1 MRKYVFS
8 IVLALCL
15 VAALLPGIPAAADGH
30 NHTCLCGAENCT
42 QTGTGHEKIP
52 DDAVWEGIGNREFES
67 GTIGEAGH
75 THYYYLT
82 ENIDCDAGN
91 LGIYFEGNVVL
102 CLNGHNIKFTQGQNR
117 LAIKA
122 AADRDTKLTIC
133 DCDRTNHNCI
143 VEYNDTYNN
152 KKYDYTYYGGAIKGY
167 RLDISS
173 GTLNLYR
180 CTITGSN
187 NAAAINMASGT
198 TLNMYDGA
206 NVLGNSVREDSAV
219 SVRGEFNMYGGLIA
233 GNYANSAAS
242 YGGGVRVGGSITAAT
257 FHMYDGTIQDN
268 MADNGGGVS
277 VTGGSTFYM
286 HGGTIENNATRG
298 GGWQNYGGGVLVHSG
313 TFNMYGGTITGN
325 QTGTGNGGGLAL
337 REGTQSTAN
346 IYGGT
351 ISDNTSHGY
360 GGGIYVSGN
369 TLNIEPDDGK
379 INITGNM
386 ALDNEGH
393 QTGRGG
399 GMYLGNLANGTLTLD
414 QVNIS
419 NNTAEDCGGGLFVSC
434 DVDLEDGAS
443 ITGNGEGLV
452 NATSSAHMNGGGVYL
467 AGGTFNLNGGEI
479 SNNKDDILNGAGV
492 YVAGGTFNLNSGKI
506 NGNEA
511 KDSGGGVYVAGGTF
525 NLNGGEISGNEASS
539 GGGMDYEAG
548 KVTINKGSTIS
559 GNVAN
564 YGGGVLVSGKDITMS
579 GGSIT
584 GNGTKGN
591 NYRYG
596 GGVCIAQYT
605 DHDTQTPY
613 SGVFTMTG
621 GSITGNTAGSRGAG
635 VYFLNGGTFKVS
647 GDANVTGNTVGNSA
661 NNVYLTDTDG
671 VLTIIGPLNGAGF
684 GITAKSDTHFTSGWS
699 NCMSGSDPT
708 QFFTSDLDNRYVT
721 LSGDEVE
728 LRDGYQIKYELNGGQ
743 FVSSYTPVS
752 SYDGN
757 QDVQLPGVDKI
768 TRNGYTFGGWY
779 DNEGLTG
786 EPYTVIPSGSTG
798 PKTFYAKWMANTY
811 TVEFEP
817 NGGTINGSYVT
828 NYTYGEGAALPTDV
842 EKSGY
847 TFAGW
852 YENDRF
858 EGSAVTAISDT
869 EYGDKTYYAKWMP
882 KTYSVTLNTNGGTIK
897 SGNVTNYTYGEGA
910 ALPTDVEKSGYTF
923 AGWYDNEELTGSAVT
938 AISDTEYGDKTYYA
952 KWTSKTYSIT
962 FNTDGGT
969 IKGNYVTGYSYGEG
983 AVLPTDVEKSGYTF
997 AGWYDNE
1004 ELTGS
1009 AVTAISDTEYGDKTY
1024 YAKWT
1029 ANTYSITF
1037 NTNGG
1042 TIKGNYVTG
1051 YSYGKGAELPTD
1063 VEKSGYTFAGWYGN
1077 EQLTGSAATAISNTE
1092 YGDKTYYAKWTANTY
1107 SVKLHLNGGN
1117 LADGVSDITAYTYG
1131 NSIELP
1137 DRSEIVRSGYMF
1149 SGWYADEGFKDGPY
1163 TEISSTD
1170 SGNKEFYARWTM
1182 YNIPNTHAITVID
1195 PANGSL
1201 KVNPSNGS
1209 AGTLIT
1215 VTATPDKGYELA
1227 YITVDGERITGSTF
1241 RMPDHDVTVSALFV
1255 PVSFPFTDV
1264 KSGDWFYDAVAYVYA
1279 SGLMDGTS
1287 ATTFEPNANMT
1298 RAMVWAILARIDGET
1313 VTGADWADT
1322 ARTWAMASG
1331 VSDGTDPNGPV
1342 TREQFATMLY
1352 RYAAAKGY
1360 DVSIGEST
1368 NILSYADFASI
1379 SEYTIPAMQ
1388 WACGSG
1394 IVTGVTD
1401 STLVPQ
1407 GTATRA
1413 QCAAMLMRFI
1423 EGVK

>member
-8 IVLALCL
+8 VILALCL

-30 NHTCLCGAENCT
+30 GTNHTCLCGAENCT

-52 DDAVWEGIGNREFES
+52 DDAVWEGIGNDEFED
-67 GTIGEAGH
+67 GTIGEAGQI
-75 THYYYLT
+75 HYYYLT
-82 ENIDCDAGN
+82 EDINCSSGN
-91 LGIYFEGNVVL
+91 SGIYFEGNVVL
-102 CLNGHNIKFTQGQNR
+102 CLNGHNIEFKQGQNR
-117 LAIKA
+117 LAIKPI
-122 AADRDTKLTIC
+122 ADSNTKLTIC
-133 DCDRTNHNCI
+133 DCDRTKHNCI
-143 VEYNDTYNN
+143 VEYNYTYNN

-167 RLDISS
+167 RLDISR

-206 NVLGNSVREDSAV
+206 NVLGNSVRDDSAV
-219 SVRGEFNMYGGLIA
+219 LVRGEFNMYGGLIA
-233 GNYANSAAS
+233 GNYANSANS
-242 YGGGVRVGGSITAAT
+242 YGGGVRVGGSNTAAT
-257 FHMYDGTIQDN
+257 FHMYNGKIQDN

-277 VTGGSTFYM
+277 VTGGSVFNM

-351 ISDNTSHGY
+351 ISDNISHGY
-360 GGGIYVSGN
+360 GGGIYVNGS
-369 TLNIEPDDGK
+369 TLNIQPDEGK
-379 INITGNM
+379 VISITRNK
-386 ALDNEGH
+386 AFDCPTEGH

-434 DVDLEDGAS
+434 DVNLEDGAS
-443 ITGNGEGLV
+443 ITGNGANSGEYL
-452 NATSSAHMNGGGVYL
+452 AGGGVYL
-467 AGGTFNLNGGEI
+467 AGGTFDLNGGEI

-492 YVAGGTFNLNSGKI
+492 YVAGGMFNLNSGKI
-506 NGNEA
+506 NGNKA
-511 KDSGGGVYVAGGTF
+511 QAYGGGVYVAGGTF
-525 NLNGGEISGNEASS
+525 NLNGGEISSNEASFA
-539 GGGMDYEAG
+539 GGMNYEGG
-548 KVTINKGSTIS
+548 KVTINEGSTIS
-559 GNVAN
+559 GNTATR
-564 YGGGVLVSGKDITMS
+564 GAGIMVSGDNITMS
-579 GGSIT
+579 GGIIT
-584 GNGTKGN
+584 DNRAKGN
-591 NYRYG
+591 QYKNG
-596 GGVCIAQYT
+596 GGVYIVQYT
-605 DHDTQTPY
+605 KQGTGVIT
-613 SGVFTMTG
+613 GVFTMTG
-621 GSITGNTAGSRGAG
+621 GKITGNTADKYGGG
-635 VYFLNGGTFKVS
+635 VYIQDNGIFNVS
-647 GDANVTGNTVGNSA
+647 GDANVSGNTVNGRA
-661 NNVYLTDTDG
+661 NNVYLSDTNA
-671 VLTIIGPLNGAGF
+671 VLTITGTLSGAKF
-684 GITAKSDTHFTSGWS
+684 GITANANTPFTSGWS
-699 NCMSGSDPT
+699 SYGGGDPRA
-708 QFFTSDLDNRYVT
+708 FFSPDADDKYIALTDDN
-721 LSGDEVE
+721 EVE
-728 LRDGYQIKYELNGGQ
+728 LRNGYQIKYELNGGQ
-743 FVSSYTPVS
+743 FVDEYTPVY
-752 SYDGN
+752 SYVSGD
-757 QDVQLPGVDKI
+757 QAITLPGADAV
-768 TRNGYTFGGWY
+768 TRNGYTFDGWY
-779 DNEGLTG
+779 ENEDLSGQAC
-786 EPYTVIPSGSTG
+786 TVIASGSTG
-798 PKTFYAKWMANTY
+798 PKTFYAKWTAKTY
-811 TVEFEP
+811 RVTLET
-817 NGGTINGSYVT
+817 NGGTIVGSGLT
-828 NYTYGEGAALPTDV
+828 EYTCGQGAELPTNV

-858 EGSAVTAISDT
+858 E
-869 EYGDKTYYAKWMP
+869 
-882 KTYSVTLNTNGGTIK
+882 
-897 SGNVTNYTYGEGA
+897 
-910 ALPTDVEKSGYTF
+910 
-923 AGWYDNEELTGSAVT
+923 GSAVT

-1009 AVTAISDTEYGDKTY
+1009 TVTAISD
-1024 YAKWT
+1024 
-1029 ANTYSITF
+1029 
-1037 NTNGG
+1037 
-1042 TIKGNYVTG
+1042 
-1051 YSYGKGAELPTD
+1051 
-1063 VEKSGYTFAGWYGN
+1063 
-1077 EQLTGSAATAISNTE
+1077 TE

-1182 YNIPNTHAITVID
+1182 YNIPNTHAITVMD

-1279 SGLMDGTS
+1279 NGLMDGTS

-1313 VTGADWADT
+1313 VTGANWADT

-1379 SEYTIPAMQ
+1379 SEYAIPAMQ

-1394 IVTGVTD
+1394 IVTGVTE

>member
-52 DDAVWEGIGNREFES
+52 DDAVWEGIGEDKFKTFE
-67 GTIGEAGH
+67 IGEAGH

-91 LGIYFEGNVVL
+91 FGIYFYGNVVL
-102 CLNGHNIKFTQGQNR
+102 CLNGHDIDFSGGQNR
-117 LAIKA
+117 LAIKPI
-122 AADRDTKLTIC
+122 ADHNTKLTIC
-133 DCDRTNHNCI
+133 DCNRTQHNCI

-167 RLDISS
+167 RLDISR

-206 NVLGNSVREDSAV
+206 NVLGNSVRDDSAV
-219 SVRGEFNMYGGLIA
+219 LVRGEFNMYGGLIA
-233 GNYANSAAS
+233 GNYANSANS
-242 YGGGVRVGGSITAAT
+242 YGGGVRVGGSNTEAT

-277 VTGGSTFYM
+277 VTGGSTFNM
-286 HGGTIENNATRG
+286 HGGKIENNATRG
-298 GGWQNYGGGVLVHSG
+298 GGWMNYGGGVLVHSG

-351 ISDNTSHGY
+351 ISDNISHGY

-369 TLNIEPDDGK
+369 TLNIQPDDGK

-399 GMYLGNLANGTLTLD
+399 GMYLENLANGTLTLD
-414 QVNIS
+414 QVIIS
-419 NNTAEDCGGGLFVSC
+419 NNIAEDCGGGLFVSC
-434 DVDLEDGAS
+434 NVDLEDGAS

-479 SNNKDDILNGAGV
+479 SGNNDVYNGAGV

-506 NGNEA
+506 NGNKA
-511 KDSGGGVYVAGGTF
+511 QAYGGGVYVAGGTF
-525 NLNGGEISGNEASS
+525 NLNGGEISSNEASFA
-539 GGGMDYEAG
+539 GGMNYEGG
-548 KVTINKGSTIS
+548 KVTINEGSTIS
-559 GNVAN
+559 GNTATR
-564 YGGGVLVSGKDITMS
+564 GAGIMVSGDNITMS

-584 GNGTKGN
+584 GNIANGN
-591 NYRYG
+591 QYKNG
-596 GGVCIAQYT
+596 GGVCIVQYKN
-605 DHDTQTPY
+605 QTTGKYY

-635 VYFLNGGTFKVS
+635 VHFLNGGTFEVS
-647 GDANVTGNTVGNSA
+647 GDANVTGNTVGNRA
-661 NNVYLTDTDG
+661 DNVYLSDTNG
-671 VLTIIGPLNGAGF
+671 VLTITGTLSGAKF
-684 GITAKSDTHFTSGWS
+684 GITANVDTPFTSGWS
-699 NCMSGSDPT
+699 SYGGGDPRA
-708 QFFTSDLDNRYVT
+708 FFSPDADDKYIALTDDN
-721 LSGDEVE
+721 EVE
-728 LRDGYQIKYELNGGQ
+728 LRNGYQIKYELNGGQ
-743 FVSSYTPVS
+743 FVDEYTPVY
-752 SYDGN
+752 SYVSGD
-757 QDVQLPGVDKI
+757 QAITLPGADAV
-768 TRNGYTFGGWY
+768 TRNGYTFDGWY
-779 DNEGLTG
+779 ENEDLSGQAC
-786 EPYTVIPSGSTG
+786 TVIASGSTG
-798 PKTFYAKWMANTY
+798 PKTFYAKWTAKKYRVTLE
-811 TVEFEP
+811 T
-817 NGGTINGSYVT
+817 NGGTIVGSGLT
-828 NYTYGEGAALPTDV
+828 EYTCGQGAELPTNV

-869 EYGDKTYYAKWMP
+869 EYGDKTYYAKWMS

-897 SGNVTNYTYGEGA
+897 SGNVTNY
-910 ALPTDVEKSGYTF
+910 
-923 AGWYDNEELTGSAVT
+923 
-938 AISDTEYGDKTYYA
+938 
-952 KWTSKTYSIT
+952 
-962 FNTDGGT
+962 
-969 IKGNYVTGYSYGEG
+969 
-983 AVLPTDVEKSGYTF
+983 
-997 AGWYDNE
+997 
-1004 ELTGS
+1004 
-1009 AVTAISDTEYGDKTY
+1009 
-1024 YAKWT
+1024 
-1029 ANTYSITF
+1029 
-1037 NTNGG
+1037 
-1042 TIKGNYVTG
+1042 
-1051 YSYGKGAELPTD
+1051 SYGKGAELPTD
-1063 VEKSGYTFAGWYGN
+1063 VEKSGHTFAGWYDN
-1077 EQLTGSAATAISNTE
+1077 EELTGSTVTAISDTE

-1170 SGNKEFYARWTM
+1170 SGNKDGPYTEISSTDSGNKEFYARWTM
-1182 YNIPNTHAITVID
+1182 YNIPNTHAITVMD

-1227 YITVDGERITGSTF
+1227 YITVDGEKISGSTF
-1241 RMPDHDVTVSALFV
+1241 RMPDKTVTVSALFV

-1313 VTGADWADT
+1313 VTGADWASA
-1322 ARTWAMASG
+1322 ARTWAMAGG

-1379 SEYTIPAMQ
+1379 SEYAIPAMQ

-1401 STLVPQ
+1401 STLEPQ

>member
-8 IVLALCL
+8 VILALCL

-30 NHTCLCGAENCT
+30 GTNHTCLCGAKNCT

-82 ENIDCDAGN
+82 EDINCNSGYS
-91 LGIYFEGNVVL
+91 GIYFEGNVVL
-102 CLNGHNIKFTQGQNR
+102 CLNGHDIDFSGGQNR
-117 LAIKA
+117 LAIKPI
-122 AADRDTKLTIC
+122 ADRDTKLTIC

-206 NVLGNSVREDSAV
+206 NVLGNSVSSESAV

-242 YGGGVRVGGSITAAT
+242 YGGGVRVGGSTTAAT

-277 VTGGSTFYM
+277 VTGGSTFNM

-298 GGWQNYGGGVLVHSG
+298 GGWMNYGGGVLVQSG

-337 REGTQSTAN
+337 RERTQSTAN

-351 ISDNTSHGY
+351 ISNNTSHGY

-369 TLNIEPDDGK
+369 TLNIEPDEGK
-379 INITGNM
+379 VISITGNK
-386 ALDNEGH
+386 AFDCPTEGH

-434 DVDLEDGAS
+434 DVNLEDGAS
-443 ITGNGEGLV
+443 ITGNGANSGEYL
-452 NATSSAHMNGGGVYL
+452 AGGGVYL
-467 AGGTFNLNGGEI
+467 AGGTFDLNGGEI

-492 YVAGGTFNLNSGKI
+492 YVAGGMFNLNSGKI
-506 NGNEA
+506 NGNKA
-511 KDSGGGVYVAGGTF
+511 QAYGGGVYVAGGTF
-525 NLNGGEISGNEASS
+525 NLNGGEISSNEASFA
-539 GGGMDYEAG
+539 GGMNYEGG
-548 KVTINKGSTIS
+548 KVTINEGSTIS
-559 GNVAN
+559 GNTATR
-564 YGGGVLVSGKDITMS
+564 GAGIMVSGDNITMS
-579 GGSIT
+579 GGIIT
-584 GNGTKGN
+584 DNRAKGN
-591 NYRYG
+591 QYKNG
-596 GGVCIAQYT
+596 GGVYIVQYT
-605 DHDTQTPY
+605 KQGTGVIT
-613 SGVFTMTG
+613 GVFTMTG
-621 GSITGNTAGSRGAG
+621 GKITGNTADKYGGG
-635 VYFLNGGTFKVS
+635 VYIQDNGIFNVS
-647 GDANVTGNTVGNSA
+647 GDANVSGNTVNGRA
-661 NNVYLTDTDG
+661 NNVYLSDTNA
-671 VLTIIGPLNGAGF
+671 VLTITGTLSGAKF
-684 GITAKSDTHFTSGWS
+684 GITANANTPFTSGWS
-699 NCMSGSDPT
+699 SYGGGDPRA
-708 QFFTSDLDNRYVT
+708 FFSPDADDKYIALTDDN
-721 LSGDEVE
+721 EVE
-728 LRDGYQIKYELNGGQ
+728 LRNGYQIKYELNGGQ
-743 FVSSYTPVS
+743 FVDEYTPVY
-752 SYDGN
+752 SYVSGD
-757 QDVQLPGVDKI
+757 QAITLPGADAV
-768 TRNGYTFGGWY
+768 TRNGYTFDGWY
-779 DNEGLTG
+779 ENEDLSGQAC
-786 EPYTVIPSGSTG
+786 TVIASGSTG
-798 PKTFYAKWMANTY
+798 PKTFYAKWTAKTY
-811 TVEFEP
+811 RVTLET
-817 NGGTINGSYVT
+817 NGGTIVGSGLT
-828 NYTYGEGAALPTDV
+828 EYTCGQGAELPTNV

-869 EYGDKTYYAKWMP
+869 EYGDKTYYAKWMS

-897 SGNVTNYTYGEGA
+897 SGNVTNYSYGEGA

-923 AGWYDNEELTGSAVT
+923 AGWYENEELTGSAVA

-952 KWTSKTYSIT
+952 RWTSKTYGIT

-969 IKGNYVTGYSYGEG
+969 IKGSYVTNYTYGEG

-997 AGWYDNE
+997 AGWYENE
-1004 ELTGS
+1004 E
-1009 AVTAISDTEYGDKTY
+1009 
-1024 YAKWT
+1024 
-1029 ANTYSITF
+1029 
-1037 NTNGG
+1037 
-1042 TIKGNYVTG
+1042 
-1051 YSYGKGAELPTD
+1051 
-1063 VEKSGYTFAGWYGN
+1063 
-1077 EQLTGSAATAISNTE
+1077 LTGSAATAISNTE

-1279 SGLMDGTS
+1279 NGLMDGTS

-1313 VTGADWADT
+1313 VTGADWASA

-1379 SEYTIPAMQ
+1379 SEYAIPAMQ

-1401 STLVPQ
+1401 STLAPQ

>member
-8 IVLALCL
+8 IILALCL

-30 NHTCLCGAENCT
+30 GTNHTCLCGAENCT

-52 DDAVWEGIGNREFES
+52 DDAVWEGIGEDKFKTFE
-67 GTIGEAGH
+67 IGKKGE

-82 ENIDCDAGN
+82 EDINCNSGYS
-91 LGIYFEGNVVL
+91 GIYFEGNVVL
-102 CLNGHNIKFTQGQNR
+102 CLNGHDIDFSGGQNR
-117 LAIKA
+117 LAIKPI
-122 AADRDTKLTIC
+122 ADHNTKLTIC

-152 KKYDYTYYGGAIKGY
+152 KKYYYTYYGGAIKGY

-206 NVLGNSVREDSAV
+206 NVLGNSVRDDSAV
-219 SVRGEFNMYGGLIA
+219 LVRGEFNMYGGLIA
-233 GNYANSAAS
+233 GNYANSANS
-242 YGGGVRVGGSITAAT
+242 YGGGVRVGGSTTAAT

-277 VTGGSTFYM
+277 VTGGSTFNM

-369 TLNIEPDDGK
+369 TLNIEPDEGK
-379 INITGNM
+379 VISITGNK
-386 ALDNEGH
+386 AFDCPTEGH

-434 DVDLEDGAS
+434 DVNLEDGAS
-443 ITGNGEGLV
+443 ITGNGANSGEYL
-452 NATSSAHMNGGGVYL
+452 AGGGVYL
-467 AGGTFNLNGGEI
+467 AGGTFDLNGGEI

-492 YVAGGTFNLNSGKI
+492 YVAGGMFNLNSGKI
-506 NGNEA
+506 NGNKA
-511 KDSGGGVYVAGGTF
+511 QAYGGGVYVAGGTF
-525 NLNGGEISGNEASS
+525 NLNGGEISSNEASFA
-539 GGGMDYEAG
+539 GGMNYEGG
-548 KVTINKGSTIS
+548 KVTINEGSTIS
-559 GNVAN
+559 GNTATR
-564 YGGGVLVSGKDITMS
+564 GAGIMVSGDNITMS
-579 GGSIT
+579 GGIIT
-584 GNGTKGN
+584 DNRAKGN
-591 NYRYG
+591 QYKNG
-596 GGVCIAQYT
+596 GGVYIVQYT
-605 DHDTQTPY
+605 KQGTGVIT
-613 SGVFTMTG
+613 GVFTMTG
-621 GSITGNTAGSRGAG
+621 GKITGNTADKYGGG
-635 VYFLNGGTFKVS
+635 VYIQNNGIFNVS
-647 GDANVTGNTVGNSA
+647 GDANVSGNTVNGRA
-661 NNVYLTDTDG
+661 NNVYLSDTNG
-671 VLTIIGPLNGAGF
+671 VLTITGTLSGAKF
-684 GITAKSDTHFTSGWS
+684 GITANANKPFTSGW
-699 NCMSGSDPT
+699 NTNMSGSDPT
-708 QFFTSDLDNRYVT
+708 QFFTSDLDDCYVT

-728 LRDGYQIKYELNGGQ
+728 LRNGYQINYELNGGQ

-757 QDVQLPGVDKI
+757 QDVQLPGEDDI

-779 DNEGLTG
+779 ANEQFTG
-786 EPYTVIPSGSTG
+786 EPCTVIASGSTG
-798 PKTFYAKWMANTY
+798 PKTFYAKWTANTY

-869 EYGDKTYYAKWMP
+869 EYGDKTYYAKWMS

-910 ALPTDVEKSGYTF
+910 ALPTDVEKSGHTF
-923 AGWYDNEELTGSAVT
+923 AGWYENEELTGSAVA
-938 AISDTEYGDKTYYA
+938 AISDTDYGDKTYYA
-952 KWTSKTYSIT
+952 RWTSKTYSIT

-1004 ELTGS
+1004 E
-1009 AVTAISDTEYGDKTY
+1009 
-1024 YAKWT
+1024 
-1029 ANTYSITF
+1029 
-1037 NTNGG
+1037 
-1042 TIKGNYVTG
+1042 
-1051 YSYGKGAELPTD
+1051 
-1063 VEKSGYTFAGWYGN
+1063 
-1077 EQLTGSAATAISNTE
+1077 LTGSAATAISNTE

-1209 AGTLIT
+1209 EGTLIT
-1215 VTATPDKGYELA
+1215 VTATPDEGYELA
-1227 YITVDGERITGSTF
+1227 YITVNGERITGSRFT
-1241 RMPDHDVTVSALFV
+1241 MPEGEVTVRAAFTRGGL
-1255 PVSFPFTDV
+1255 PFTDV
-1264 KSGDWFYDAVAYVYA
+1264 AVNAWYYDAVSYAYTN
-1279 SGLMDGTS
+1279 GLMDGVS
-1287 ATTFEPNANMT
+1287 ATAFNPDGNMT

-1313 VTGADWADT
+1313 VTGADWASA
-1322 ARTWAMASG
+1322 ARVWAMNSG
-1331 VSDGTDPNGPV
+1331 VSDGTDPKGPV

-1379 SEYTIPAMQ
+1379 SEYAIPAMQ

-1413 QCAAMLMRFI
+1413 QCAAMLMRFV
-1423 EGVK
+1423 EL

>member
-8 IVLALCL
+8 VILALCL

-82 ENIDCDAGN
+82 EDINCNSGYS
-91 LGIYFEGNVVL
+91 GIYFEGNVVL
-102 CLNGHNIKFTQGQNR
+102 CLNGHDIDFSGGQNR

-122 AADRDTKLTIC
+122 AADSDTKLTIC

-152 KKYDYTYYGGAIKGY
+152 QKYDYTYYGGAIKGY

-206 NVLGNSVREDSAV
+206 NVLGNSVRDDSAV
-219 SVRGEFNMYGGLIA
+219 LVRGEFNMYGGLIA
-233 GNYANSAAS
+233 GNYANSGES
-242 YGGGVRVGGSITAAT
+242 YGGGVRVGGSNTAAT
-257 FHMYDGTIQDN
+257 FHMYDGKIQDN

-277 VTGGSTFYM
+277 VTGGSTFNM

-298 GGWQNYGGGVLVHSG
+298 GGWQNYGGGVLVQSG

-337 REGTQSTAN
+337 REKTQNTAN

-351 ISDNTSHGY
+351 ISNNTSHGY

-369 TLNIEPDDGK
+369 TLNIQPGNGK
-379 INITGNM
+379 INITGNK

-434 DVDLEDGAS
+434 NVDLEDGAS

-467 AGGTFNLNGGEI
+467 AGGTFNLKGGEI
-479 SNNKDDILNGAGV
+479 SGNNDVYNGAGV

-506 NGNEA
+506 NGNKA
-511 KDSGGGVYVAGGTF
+511 QAYGGGVYVAGGTF
-525 NLNGGEISGNEASS
+525 NLNGGEISSNEASFA
-539 GGGMDYEAG
+539 GGMNYEGG
-548 KVTINKGSTIS
+548 KVTINEGSTIS
-559 GNVAN
+559 GNTATR
-564 YGGGVLVSGKDITMS
+564 GAGIMVSGDNITMS
-579 GGSIT
+579 GGIIT
-584 GNGTKGN
+584 GNRAKGN
-591 NYRYG
+591 QYKNG
-596 GGVCIAQYT
+596 GGVYIVQYT
-605 DHDTQTPY
+605 KQGTGVIT
-613 SGVFTMTG
+613 GVFTMTG
-621 GSITGNTAGSRGAG
+621 GKITGNTADIYGGG
-635 VYFLNGGTFKVS
+635 VYIQNNGIFNVS
-647 GDANVTGNTVGNSA
+647 GDANVSGNTVNGRA
-661 NNVYLTDTDG
+661 NNVYLSDTNG
-671 VLTIIGPLNGAGF
+671 VLTITGTLSGAKF
-684 GITAKSDTHFTSGWS
+684 GITANANKPFTSGW
-699 NCMSGSDPT
+699 NTNMSGSDPT
-708 QFFTSDLDNRYVT
+708 QFFTSDLDDCYVT

-728 LRDGYQIKYELNGGQ
+728 LRNGYQVSFVKNGGE
-743 FVSSYTPVS
+743 FVSGYTPS
-752 SYDGN
+752 YSYDGS
-757 QDVQLPGVDKI
+757 QDVQLPGEDDI

-779 DNEGLTG
+779 ANEQFTG
-786 EPYTVIPSGSTG
+786 EPCTVIASGSTG
-798 PKTFYAKWMANTY
+798 PKTFYAKWTAKTY
-811 TVEFEP
+811 RVTLET
-817 NGGTINGSYVT
+817 NGGTIVGSGLT
-828 NYTYGEGAALPTDV
+828 EYTCGQGAELPTNV

-858 EGSAVTAISDT
+858 E
-869 EYGDKTYYAKWMP
+869 
-882 KTYSVTLNTNGGTIK
+882 
-897 SGNVTNYTYGEGA
+897 
-910 ALPTDVEKSGYTF
+910 
-923 AGWYDNEELTGSAVT
+923 GSAVT

-1009 AVTAISDTEYGDKTY
+1009 TVTAISD
-1024 YAKWT
+1024 
-1029 ANTYSITF
+1029 
-1037 NTNGG
+1037 
-1042 TIKGNYVTG
+1042 
-1051 YSYGKGAELPTD
+1051 
-1063 VEKSGYTFAGWYGN
+1063 
-1077 EQLTGSAATAISNTE
+1077 TE

-1182 YNIPNTHAITVID
+1182 YNIPNTHAITVMD

-1279 SGLMDGTS
+1279 NGLMDGTS

-1313 VTGADWADT
+1313 VTGANWADT

-1379 SEYTIPAMQ
+1379 SEYAIPAMQ

-1394 IVTGVTD
+1394 IVTGVTE

>member
-8 IVLALCL
+8 VILALCL

-30 NHTCLCGAENCT
+30 GTNHTCLCGAKNCT

-82 ENIDCDAGN
+82 EDINCNSGYS
-91 LGIYFEGNVVL
+91 GIYFEGNVVL
-102 CLNGHNIKFTQGQNR
+102 CLNGHDIDFSGGQNR
-117 LAIKA
+117 LAIKPI
-122 AADRDTKLTIC
+122 ADRDTKLTIC

-206 NVLGNSVREDSAV
+206 NVLGNSVRDDSAV
-219 SVRGEFNMYGGLIA
+219 LVRGEFNMYGGLIA

-242 YGGGVRVGGSITAAT
+242 YGGGVRVGGSTTAAT

-277 VTGGSTFYM
+277 VTGGSTFNM

-298 GGWQNYGGGVLVHSG
+298 GGWMNYGGGVLVQSG

-337 REGTQSTAN
+337 RERTQSTAN

-351 ISDNTSHGY
+351 ISNNTSHGY

-369 TLNIEPDDGK
+369 TLNIEPDEGK
-379 INITGNM
+379 VISITGNK
-386 ALDNEGH
+386 AFDCPTEGH

-434 DVDLEDGAS
+434 DVNLEDGAS
-443 ITGNGEGLV
+443 ITGNGANSGEYL
-452 NATSSAHMNGGGVYL
+452 AGGGVYL
-467 AGGTFNLNGGEI
+467 AGGTFDLNGGEI

-492 YVAGGTFNLNSGKI
+492 YVAGGMFNLNSGKI
-506 NGNEA
+506 NGNKA
-511 KDSGGGVYVAGGTF
+511 QAYGGGVYVAGGTF
-525 NLNGGEISGNEASS
+525 NLNGGEISSNEASFA
-539 GGGMDYEAG
+539 GGMNYEGG
-548 KVTINKGSTIS
+548 KVTINEGSTIS
-559 GNVAN
+559 GNTATR
-564 YGGGVLVSGKDITMS
+564 GAGIMVSGDNITMS
-579 GGSIT
+579 GGIIT
-584 GNGTKGN
+584 DNRAKGN
-591 NYRYG
+591 QYKNG
-596 GGVCIAQYT
+596 GGVYIVQYT
-605 DHDTQTPY
+605 KQGTGVIT
-613 SGVFTMTG
+613 GVFTMTG
-621 GSITGNTAGSRGAG
+621 GKITGNTADKYGGG
-635 VYFLNGGTFKVS
+635 VYIQDNGIFNVS
-647 GDANVTGNTVGNSA
+647 GDANVSGNTVNGRA
-661 NNVYLTDTDG
+661 NNVYLSDTNA
-671 VLTIIGPLNGAGF
+671 VLTITGTLSGAKF
-684 GITAKSDTHFTSGWS
+684 GITANANTPFTSGWS
-699 NCMSGSDPT
+699 SYGGGDPRA
-708 QFFTSDLDNRYVT
+708 FFSPDADDKYIALTDDN
-721 LSGDEVE
+721 EVE
-728 LRDGYQIKYELNGGQ
+728 LRNGYQIKYELNGGQ
-743 FVSSYTPVS
+743 FVDEYTPVY
-752 SYDGN
+752 SYVSGD
-757 QDVQLPGVDKI
+757 QAITLPGADAV
-768 TRNGYTFGGWY
+768 TRNGYTFDGWY
-779 DNEGLTG
+779 ENEDLSGQAC
-786 EPYTVIPSGSTG
+786 TVIASGSTG
-798 PKTFYAKWMANTY
+798 PKTFYAKWTAKTY
-811 TVEFEP
+811 RVTLET
-817 NGGTINGSYVT
+817 NGGTIVGSGLT
-828 NYTYGEGAALPTDV
+828 EYTCGQGAELPTNV

-869 EYGDKTYYAKWMP
+869 EYGDKTYYAKWMS

-897 SGNVTNYTYGEGA
+897 SGNVTNYSYGEGA

-923 AGWYDNEELTGSAVT
+923 AGWYENEELTGSAVA

-952 KWTSKTYSIT
+952 RWTSKTYGIT

-969 IKGNYVTGYSYGEG
+969 IKGSYVTNYTYGEG

-997 AGWYDNE
+997 AGWYENE
-1004 ELTGS
+1004 E
-1009 AVTAISDTEYGDKTY
+1009 
-1024 YAKWT
+1024 
-1029 ANTYSITF
+1029 
-1037 NTNGG
+1037 
-1042 TIKGNYVTG
+1042 
-1051 YSYGKGAELPTD
+1051 
-1063 VEKSGYTFAGWYGN
+1063 
-1077 EQLTGSAATAISNTE
+1077 LTGSAATAISNTE

-1170 SGNKEFYARWTM
+1170 SGNKELYARWTM

-1227 YITVDGERITGSTF
+1227 YITVDGEKISGNTF

-1279 SGLMDGTS
+1279 NGLMDGTS

-1313 VTGADWADT
+1313 VTGADWASA
-1322 ARTWAMASG
+1322 ARTWAMAGG

-1379 SEYTIPAMQ
+1379 SEYAIPAMQ

>member
-1 MRKYVFS
+1 
-8 IVLALCL
+8 
-15 VAALLPGIPAAADGH
+15 
-30 NHTCLCGAENCT
+30 
-42 QTGTGHEKIP
+42 
-52 DDAVWEGIGNREFES
+52 
-67 GTIGEAGH
+67 
-75 THYYYLT
+75 
-82 ENIDCDAGN
+82 
-91 LGIYFEGNVVL
+91 
-102 CLNGHNIKFTQGQNR
+102 
-117 LAIKA
+117 
-122 AADRDTKLTIC
+122 
-133 DCDRTNHNCI
+133 
-143 VEYNDTYNN
+143 
-152 KKYDYTYYGGAIKGY
+152 
-167 RLDISS
+167 
-173 GTLNLYR
+173 
-180 CTITGSN
+180 
-187 NAAAINMASGT
+187 MASGT
-198 TLNMYDGA
+198 TLNMYNGA
-206 NVLGNSVREDSAV
+206 SVLGNGSVESAV
-219 SVRGEFNMYGGLIA
+219 LVRGEFNMYGGLIA

-242 YGGGVRVGGSITAAT
+242 YGGGVRVGGSTTAAT

-337 REGTQSTAN
+337 RERTQSTAN

-351 ISDNTSHGY
+351 ISNNTSHGY

-399 GMYLGNLANGTLTLD
+399 GMYLENLANGTLTLD
-414 QVNIS
+414 QVIIS
-419 NNTAEDCGGGLFVSC
+419 NNTAEDCGGGVFVSC
-434 DVDLEDGAS
+434 DVNLEDGAS

-452 NATSSAHMNGGGVYL
+452 NATSYANMNGGGVYL
-467 AGGTFNLNGGEI
+467 ARGTFNLNGGEI
-479 SNNKDDILNGAGV
+479 SGNNDVYNGAGV

-511 KDSGGGVYVAGGTF
+511 QGYGGGVCVAGGTF
-525 NLNGGEISGNEASS
+525 NLNVGEISNNVASF
-539 GGGMDYEAG
+539 GGGMNYEDG
-548 KVTINKGSTIS
+548 TVRINEGSTIS
-559 GNVAN
+559 GNTATR
-564 YGGGVLVSGKDITMS
+564 GAGIMVSGDNITMS
-579 GGSIT
+579 GGIIT
-584 GNGTKGN
+584 DNRAKGN
-591 NYRYG
+591 QYKNG
-596 GGVCIAQYT
+596 GGVYIVQYT
-605 DHDTQTPY
+605 KQGTGVIT
-613 SGVFTMTG
+613 GVFTMTG
-621 GSITGNTAGSRGAG
+621 GKITGNTADIYGGG
-635 VYFLNGGTFKVS
+635 VYIQNNGIFNVS
-647 GDANVTGNTVGNSA
+647 GDANVSGNTVNGRA
-661 NNVYLTDTDG
+661 NNVYLSDTNA
-671 VLTIIGPLNGAGF
+671 VLTITGTLSGAKF
-684 GITAKSDTHFTSGWS
+684 GITANANKPFTSGW
-699 NCMSGSDPT
+699 NTNMSGSDPT
-708 QFFTSDLDNRYVT
+708 QFFTSDLDDCYVT

-728 LRDGYQIKYELNGGQ
+728 LRNGYQINYELNGGQ

-828 NYTYGEGAALPTDV
+828 NYTYGEGAELPTNV

-869 EYGDKTYYAKWMP
+869 EYGDKTYYAKWMS

-983 AVLPTDVEKSGYTF
+983 AV
-997 AGWYDNE
+997 
-1004 ELTGS
+1004 
-1009 AVTAISDTEYGDKTY
+1009 
-1024 YAKWT
+1024 
-1029 ANTYSITF
+1029 
-1037 NTNGG
+1037 
-1042 TIKGNYVTG
+1042 
-1051 YSYGKGAELPTD
+1051 LPTD

-1279 SGLMDGTS
+1279 NGLMDGTS

-1313 VTGADWADT
+1313 VTGADWASA
-1322 ARTWAMASG
+1322 ARTWAMAGG

-1352 RYAAAKGY
+1352 RYAAAKGC

-1379 SEYTIPAMQ
+1379 SEYAIPAMQ

-1401 STLVPQ
+1401 STLEPQ

>member
-1 MRKYVFS
+1 
-8 IVLALCL
+8 
-15 VAALLPGIPAAADGH
+15 
-30 NHTCLCGAENCT
+30 
-42 QTGTGHEKIP
+42 
-52 DDAVWEGIGNREFES
+52 
-67 GTIGEAGH
+67 
-75 THYYYLT
+75 
-82 ENIDCDAGN
+82 
-91 LGIYFEGNVVL
+91 
-102 CLNGHNIKFTQGQNR
+102 
-117 LAIKA
+117 
-122 AADRDTKLTIC
+122 
-133 DCDRTNHNCI
+133 
-143 VEYNDTYNN
+143 
-152 KKYDYTYYGGAIKGY
+152 
-167 RLDISS
+167 
-173 GTLNLYR
+173 
-180 CTITGSN
+180 
-187 NAAAINMASGT
+187 MASGT

-206 NVLGNSVREDSAV
+206 NVLGNSVRDDSAV
-219 SVRGEFNMYGGLIA
+219 LVRGEFNMYGGLIA
-233 GNYANSAAS
+233 GNYANSANS
-242 YGGGVRVGGSITAAT
+242 YGGGVRVGGSNTAAT
-257 FHMYDGTIQDN
+257 FHMYDGKIQDN

-277 VTGGSTFYM
+277 VTGGSTFNM

-337 REGTQSTAN
+337 REKTQSTAN

-351 ISDNTSHGY
+351 ISNNTSHGY

-369 TLNIEPDDGK
+369 TLNIEPDEGK
-379 INITGNM
+379 VISITGNK
-386 ALDNEGH
+386 AFDCPTEGH

-434 DVDLEDGAS
+434 NVDLEDGAS

-467 AGGTFNLNGGEI
+467 AGGTFNLNGGGI
-479 SNNKDDILNGAGV
+479 SGNNDVYNGAGV

-506 NGNEA
+506 NGNKA
-511 KDSGGGVYVAGGTF
+511 QAYGGGVYVAGGTF
-525 NLNGGEISGNEASS
+525 NLNGGEISSNEASFA
-539 GGGMDYEAG
+539 GGMNYEGG
-548 KVTINKGSTIS
+548 KVTINEGSTIS
-559 GNVAN
+559 GNTATR
-564 YGGGVLVSGKDITMS
+564 GAGIMVSGDNITMS
-579 GGSIT
+579 GGIIT
-584 GNGTKGN
+584 GNRAKGN
-591 NYRYG
+591 QYKNG
-596 GGVCIAQYT
+596 GGVYIVQYT
-605 DHDTQTPY
+605 KQGTGVIT
-613 SGVFTMTG
+613 GVFTMTG
-621 GSITGNTAGSRGAG
+621 GKITGNTADIYGGG
-635 VYFLNGGTFKVS
+635 VYIQNNGIFNVS
-647 GDANVTGNTVGNSA
+647 GDANVTGNTVNGRA
-661 NNVYLTDTDG
+661 NNVYLSDTNA
-671 VLTIIGPLNGAGF
+671 VLTITGTLSGAKF
-684 GITAKSDTHFTSGWS
+684 GITANANKPFTSGW
-699 NCMSGSDPT
+699 NTNMSGSDPT
-708 QFFTSDLDNRYVT
+708 QFFTSDLDDCYVT

-728 LRDGYQIKYELNGGQ
+728 LRNGYQVSFVKNGGE
-743 FVSSYTPVS
+743 FVSGYTPS
-752 SYDGN
+752 YSYDGS
-757 QDVQLPGVDKI
+757 QDVQLPGEDDI

-779 DNEGLTG
+779 ANEQFTG
-786 EPYTVIPSGSTG
+786 EPCTVIASGSTG
-798 PKTFYAKWMANTY
+798 PKTFYAKWTAKTY
-811 TVEFEP
+811 RVTLET
-817 NGGTINGSYVT
+817 NGGTIVGSGLT
-828 NYTYGEGAALPTDV
+828 EYTCGQGAELPTNV

-869 EYGDKTYYAKWMP
+869 EYGDKTYYAKWMS
-882 KTYSVTLNTNGGTIK
+882 KTYSITFNTNGGTIK
-897 SGNVTNYTYGEGA
+897 GSYVTEYSYGEGA

-923 AGWYDNEELTGSAVT
+923 AGWYDNEELTGSTVT
-938 AISDTEYGDKTYYA
+938 AISD
-952 KWTSKTYSIT
+952 
-962 FNTDGGT
+962 
-969 IKGNYVTGYSYGEG
+969 
-983 AVLPTDVEKSGYTF
+983 
-997 AGWYDNE
+997 
-1004 ELTGS
+1004 
-1009 AVTAISDTEYGDKTY
+1009 
-1024 YAKWT
+1024 
-1029 ANTYSITF
+1029 
-1037 NTNGG
+1037 
-1042 TIKGNYVTG
+1042 
-1051 YSYGKGAELPTD
+1051 
-1063 VEKSGYTFAGWYGN
+1063 
-1077 EQLTGSAATAISNTE
+1077 TE

-1182 YNIPNTHAITVID
+1182 YNIPNTHAITVMD

-1279 SGLMDGTS
+1279 NGLMDGTS

-1313 VTGADWADT
+1313 VTGANWADT

-1379 SEYTIPAMQ
+1379 SEYAIPAMQ

-1394 IVTGVTD
+1394 IVTGVTE

>member
-8 IVLALCL
+8 IILALCL

-67 GTIGEAGH
+67 GTIGAAGE

-82 ENIDCDAGN
+82 EDINCNAGSS
-91 LGIYFEGNVVL
+91 GIYFKGNVVL
-102 CLNGHNIKFTQGQNR
+102 CLSGHDIDFSGGQNR

-133 DCDRTNHNCI
+133 DCDRTKHNCT

-152 KKYDYTYYGGAIKGY
+152 NKYDYIYYGGAIKGY
-167 RLDISS
+167 RLDISR

-198 TLNMYDGA
+198 TLNMYNGA
-206 NVLGNSVREDSAV
+206 SVLGNGSVESAV
-219 SVRGEFNMYGGLIA
+219 LVRGEFNMYGGLIA

-242 YGGGVRVGGSITAAT
+242 YGGGVRVGGSTTAAT

-277 VTGGSTFYM
+277 VTGGSTFNM

-298 GGWQNYGGGVLVHSG
+298 GGWMNYGGGVLVQSG

-337 REGTQSTAN
+337 RERTQSTAN

-351 ISDNTSHGY
+351 ISNNTSHGY

-399 GMYLGNLANGTLTLD
+399 GMYLENLANGTLTLD
-414 QVNIS
+414 QVIIS
-419 NNTAEDCGGGLFVSC
+419 NNTAEDCGGGVFVSC
-434 DVDLEDGAS
+434 DVNLEDGAS

-452 NATSSAHMNGGGVYL
+452 NATSYANMNGGGVYL
-467 AGGTFNLNGGEI
+467 ARGTFNLNGGEI
-479 SNNKDDILNGAGV
+479 SGNNDVYNGAGV

-511 KDSGGGVYVAGGTF
+511 QGYGGGVCVAGGTF
-525 NLNGGEISGNEASS
+525 NLNVGEISNNVASF
-539 GGGMDYEAG
+539 GGGMNYEDG
-548 KVTINKGSTIS
+548 TVRINEGSTIS
-559 GNVAN
+559 GNTATR
-564 YGGGVLVSGKDITMS
+564 GAGIMVSGDNITMS
-579 GGSIT
+579 GGIIT
-584 GNGTKGN
+584 DNRAKGN
-591 NYRYG
+591 QYKNG
-596 GGVCIAQYT
+596 GGVYIVQYT
-605 DHDTQTPY
+605 KQGTGVIT
-613 SGVFTMTG
+613 GVFTMTG
-621 GSITGNTAGSRGAG
+621 GKITGNTADIYGGG
-635 VYFLNGGTFKVS
+635 VYIQNNGIFNVS
-647 GDANVTGNTVGNSA
+647 GDANVSGNTVNGRA
-661 NNVYLTDTDG
+661 NNVYLSDTNG
-671 VLTIIGPLNGAGF
+671 VLTITGTLSGAKF
-684 GITAKSDTHFTSGWS
+684 GITANANKPFTSGW
-699 NCMSGSDPT
+699 NTNMSGSDPT
-708 QFFTSDLDNRYVT
+708 QFFTSDLDDCYVT

-728 LRDGYQIKYELNGGQ
+728 LRNGYQVSFVKNGGE
-743 FVSSYTPVS
+743 FVSGYTPS
-752 SYDGN
+752 YSYDGS
-757 QDVQLPGVDKI
+757 QDVQLPGEDDI

-779 DNEGLTG
+779 ANEQFTG
-786 EPYTVIPSGSTG
+786 EPCTVIASGSTG
-798 PKTFYAKWMANTY
+798 PKTFYAKWTAKTY
-811 TVEFEP
+811 RVTLET
-817 NGGTINGSYVT
+817 NGGTIVGSGLT
-828 NYTYGEGAALPTDV
+828 EYTCGQGAELPTDV

-858 EGSAVTAISDT
+858 EGSAVTAVSDT
-869 EYGDKTYYAKWMP
+869 EYGDKTYYAKWMS

-897 SGNVTNYTYGEGA
+897 SGNVTNYSYGEGA

-923 AGWYDNEELTGSAVT
+923 AGWYDNEELTGST
-938 AISDTEYGDKTYYA
+938 
-952 KWTSKTYSIT
+952 
-962 FNTDGGT
+962 
-969 IKGNYVTGYSYGEG
+969 
-983 AVLPTDVEKSGYTF
+983 
-997 AGWYDNE
+997 
-1004 ELTGS
+1004 
-1009 AVTAISDTEYGDKTY
+1009 VTAISDTEYGDKTY

-1042 TIKGNYVTG
+1042 TIKGSYVTG

-1077 EQLTGSAATAISNTE
+1077 EQLTGSAVTAISNTE

-1279 SGLMDGTS
+1279 NGLMDGTS

-1313 VTGADWADT
+1313 VTGADWASA

-1352 RYAAAKGY
+1352 RYAAAKGC

-1379 SEYTIPAMQ
+1379 SEYAIPAMQ